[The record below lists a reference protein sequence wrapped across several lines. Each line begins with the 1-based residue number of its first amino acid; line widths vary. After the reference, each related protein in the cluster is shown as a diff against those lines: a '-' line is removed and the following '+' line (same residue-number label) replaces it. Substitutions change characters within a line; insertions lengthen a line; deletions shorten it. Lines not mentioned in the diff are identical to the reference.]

1 MVPFECVCGPPE
13 VAVFPPCSGKN
24 ITVFTTTVMHNSTT
38 CSGSVFLFAH
48 LSARGSAR
56 SFVFRLLLFGLS
68 IWIAAVL
75 SGCALMGS
83 GESTQP
89 THTGGKRGTKAYT
102 VRGKTYYP
110 LVSADGFRE
119 EGIASWY
126 GKDFHGKTT
135 ANGEKYNMYGMTAAH
150 KLLPFNTKV
159 RVTNKNNG
167 KSIVVRINDRG
178 PFVGNR
184 VIDLTKTGAEK
195 LGMIGPGTAPVLI
208 ESVGNVPGLK
218 NGDISGK
225 FYVQIG
231 AFSSKQNAQGLASRM
246 EGRGMK
252 ARSVYGEDK
261 NLWRV
266 QVGPYSSLK
275 AAEEAATSL
284 SGEYPSNFVVAQ

>member
-1 MVPFECVCGPPE
+1 MQNSSTRFGSTVPV
-13 VAVFPPCSGKN
+13 
-24 ITVFTTTVMHNSTT
+24 STPA
-38 CSGSVFLFAH
+38 L
-48 LSARGSAR
+48 ARGSMR
-56 SFVFRLLLFGLS
+56 SRISRLLLLGLS
-68 IWIAAVL
+68 LWLIAVL
-75 SGCALMGS
+75 SGCALVGS
-83 GESTQP
+83 GASSQP
-89 THTGGKRGTKAYT
+89 TQSGGKRGTKAYT

-150 KLLPFNTKV
+150 KLLPFNTRV

-184 VIDLTKTGAEK
+184 VIDLTKTGAEQ
-195 LGMIGPGTAPVLI
+195 LGMLGPGTAPVLI
-208 ESVGNVPGLK
+208 ENVGNVPGLK

-231 AFSSKQNAQGLASRM
+231 AFSSKQNAQGLVSRR

-266 QVGPYSSLK
+266 QIGPYSSLK
-275 AAEEAATSL
+275 LAEEAATSL

>member
-1 MVPFECVCGPPE
+1 MQNTLV
-13 VAVFPPCSGKN
+13 CSGN
-24 ITVFTTTVMHNSTT
+24 TVPVSRL
-38 CSGSVFLFAH
+38 V
-48 LSARGSAR
+48 LSHSSSRC
-56 SFVFRLLLFGLS
+56 VLFRLLLLCL
-68 IWIAAVL
+68 ILWIAAVL
-75 SGCALMGS
+75 SGCAIMGS

-89 THTGGKRGTKAYT
+89 THTGGKRGTKPYT

-110 LVSADGFRE
+110 LISAGGFRE

-135 ANGEKYNMYGMTAAH
+135 ANGEKYNMNGMTAAH

-167 KSIVVRINDRG
+167 KSIIVRINDRG

-208 ESVGNVPGLK
+208 ENIGSVPGLK

-231 AFSSKQNAQGLASRM
+231 AFSSKQNAQALVSRM
-246 EGRGMK
+246 QGRGLN
-252 ARSVYGEDK
+252 ARFVYGKDK
-261 NLWRV
+261 SLWRV
-266 QVGPYSSLK
+266 QVGPYSGLK
-275 AAEEAATSL
+275 FAEEAATSL
-284 SGEYPSNFVVAQ
+284 SGEFPSNFVVAQ